1 MLKTFY
7 AISYKIE
14 NYIHMYYLFNITLN
28 KKVNISTTQIFFWQ
42 ITKYSKLRQIHEN
55 YTQTECLKVENLQI

>member
-1 MLKTFY
+1 
-7 AISYKIE
+7 
-14 NYIHMYYLFNITLN
+14 MYYLFNITLN

-55 YTQTECLKVENLQI
+55 YTQTECLIVENLQI

>member
-1 MLKTFY
+1 
-7 AISYKIE
+7 
-14 NYIHMYYLFNITLN
+14 MYYLFNITLN

-42 ITKYSKLRQIHEN
+42 ITKYRKLRQIYEN